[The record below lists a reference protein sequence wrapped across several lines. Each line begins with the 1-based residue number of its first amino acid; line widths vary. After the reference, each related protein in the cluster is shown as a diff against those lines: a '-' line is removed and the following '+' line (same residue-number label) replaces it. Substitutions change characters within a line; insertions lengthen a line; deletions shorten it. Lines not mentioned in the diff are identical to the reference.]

1 MLTLSLAALAFL
13 PSANAL
19 VRKDGVV
26 CRLLLSKLTPK
37 ELLIRKTGETTSPR
51 LEQLECVRV

>member
-13 PSANAL
+13 PSATAL

-37 ELLIRKTGETTSPR
+37 ELLPNTQNRGDYRP
-51 LEQLECVRV
+51 